1 MAIVKMARAK
11 LTAFTEEK
19 ASLLKTLQTMGDVHF
34 VEVDKEFSAEE
45 YENLLYTDEAQ
56 LEQTA
61 VREEIDRLELAIRS
75 VEESMPPQGLLA
87 SLNSGLPKISYEE
100 FEGRAKDLDVV
111 AVCDEIRTVTRKI
124 EKNKDDISM
133 LREQKDTLFPY
144 SKLDVSLA
152 DLDALKSVQY
162 ALGTISKRAE
172 DSFRR
177 ELAKTEESFL
187 EVLAGDDKYLY
198 FLLLFTDTEVAEIQD
213 LLRQSGYTAKSMAK
227 EKMPSALI
235 KDYEQRILDLEAE
248 NQQLQ
253 ANLQKISETSLDE
266 IKLKAE
272 WLRNKEVQLLAR
284 ENFISGRHVF
294 LLKLYVPL
302 ERKEEFTELLATTLS
317 QPYDLQ
323 IESVERDDAEVEE
336 VPVLLKNNA
345 LVEPF
350 EDVVQTFATPRYDE
364 IDPTGVVMPWYAV
377 CFGIMLGDMGYGL
390 VVLLLSTLALKLFNL
405 KESTRKNLRF
415 FQILGVPSTIIGG
428 LFGSF
433 FALSIPGVISPT
445 EQTDEILLFSLI
457 FGVVMLFFA
466 LGMKGY
472 MTVRDKDYMSLVA
485 DVLSWY
491 MAVIGFGVLLFGSN
505 LGIGDF
511 GKKVAAVFAIAGLVL
526 VLLFSAREERGFARF
541 AWGLYN
547 VYGAS
552 SWIGDIVSY
561 ARLAALA
568 MSGGFIGY
576 AVNMIAGMLAGSIP
590 GALIA
595 LVIIMIFHPF
605 NIFLSGLS
613 AYVHSLRLIYVE
625 FFGKFFEG
633 GGIPFK
639 KFRAKSEYVD
649 VQ

>member
-19 ASLLKTLQTMGDVHF
+19 TGLLKALQTMGDVHF

-45 YENLLYTDEAQ
+45 YENLLCTDEVQ

-61 VREEIDRLELAIRS
+61 VREEIDRLELAVAS

-87 SLNSGLPKISYEE
+87 SLNSGLPKISFEE
-100 FEGRAKDLDVV
+100 FEERAKKLDVT
-111 AVCDEIRTVTRKI
+111 AVCDEIRRVTRKI
-124 EKNKDDISM
+124 EKNKDEISM

-144 SKLDVSLA
+144 GKLDVSLA
-152 DLDALKSVQY
+152 DLDALKTVQY

-187 EVLAGDDKYLY
+187 EILAGDDKCLY
-198 FLLLFTDTEVAEIQD
+198 FLLLFTDTEAAEIQD

-227 EKMPSALI
+227 EKTPSELI
-235 KDYEQRILDLEAE
+235 KDYEQRILELEAE

-253 ANLQKISETSLDE
+253 ANLQKISESSLGD

-272 WLRNKEVQLLAR
+272 WLRNKEVQFLAR

-302 ERKEEFTELLATTLS
+302 ERKEEFAELLAKTLS

-390 VVLLLSTLALKLFNL
+390 VLLLLSSLALKLFNL
-405 KESTRKNLRF
+405 KESTRRTMRF

-433 FALSIPGVISPT
+433 FALSIPGIISPT
-445 EQTDEILLFSLI
+445 EQTDEILFFSLI

-472 MTVRDKDYMSLVA
+472 MTIRDKDYLALVA
-485 DVLSWY
+485 DVVSWF
-491 MAVIGFGVLLFGSN
+491 MAVIGFGLVLFGAN
-505 LGIGDF
+505 LGIGEF
-511 GKKVAAVFAIAGLVL
+511 GSKVAAVFAIAGLLL
-526 VLLFSAREERGFARF
+526 VLLFSARDEKGFARF

-576 AVNMIAGMLAGSIP
+576 AVNMIAGMLAGSLP
-590 GALIA
+590 GTLLA
-595 LVIIMIFHPF
+595 LVIILIFHPF

-639 KFRAKSEYVD
+639 KFRAESEYVD